1 MRIEDGEKEKVK
13 IKNSKL
19 KKFGRALAAI
29 QAALNCFCLLVL
41 VGLFAAP
48 SVVGQEK
55 VRFPIGESSKTLSYG
70 PLWVA
75 AKMGFFDKEGLDVPI
90 VTMRGSP
97 LTIQAL
103 TADSIYVANATVDT
117 LISAYERGADI
128 TMIGGLINGLGLS
141 MIGGKQYK
149 TYADLRGTT
158 IGSQT
163 LTSGTGFAL
172 RLVMKTHGLEYPR
185 DYQLLNIGS
194 APDRFRALA
203 SGNISSAPVGVP
215 LDLVAK
221 QQGFNIIGYFADDQP
236 NFQFNVY
243 IVKRSWAEKNR
254 PLVVRFMKAMVT
266 TMRWMAENRDA
277 ACTYLTKE
285 MSISMEHCRYA
296 YDYNW
301 KNRIWDRNADLNVEG
316 VRTLINLT
324 ADQGV
329 LKDPLPQPA
338 KYIDP
343 SYLKQALAEIEKIK
357 K

>member
-1 MRIEDGEKEKVK
+1 MRGTGVK
-13 IKNSKL
+13 MRQSWIATVL
-19 KKFGRALAAI
+19 
-29 QAALNCFCLLVL
+29 LLVAA
-41 VGLFAAP
+41 FAWPCWA
-48 SVVGQEK
+48 QEK

-70 PLWVA
+70 PLWIA
-75 AKMGFFDKEGLDVPI
+75 QKMGYFEREGLDVPI

-117 LISAYERGADI
+117 LINAYERGADI

-141 MIGGKQYK
+141 MIGAKQYK
-149 TYADLRGTT
+149 TYGDLRGTT

-172 RLVMKTHGLEYPR
+172 RLVMKVHGLEYPR
-185 DYQLLNIGS
+185 DYNLLNIGS

-203 SGNISSAPVGVP
+203 AGQISSAPVGVP

-243 IVKRSWAEKNR
+243 IVKRSWAEKHR
-254 PLVVRFMKAMVT
+254 TLVVRFMKAMVA
-266 TMRWMAENRDA
+266 TMRWMADNRDA
-277 ACTYLTKE
+277 ACAYLTKE
-285 MSISMEHCRYA
+285 MSIGMEDCRYA

-316 VRTLINLT
+316 VRTIINLT

-329 LKDPLPQPA
+329 LKEPLPQPS

-343 SYLKQALAEIEKIK
+343 SYLKQALAEIGK

>member
-1 MRIEDGEKEKVK
+1 LRMRRRV
-13 IKNSKL
+13 
-19 KKFGRALAAI
+19 LAA
-29 QAALNCFCLLVL
+29 AAFAVL
-41 VGLFAAP
+41 FLPTAFAPA
-48 SVVGQEK
+48 QEK

-75 AKMGFFDKEGLDVPI
+75 GKMGFFEREGLDVPI

-103 TADSIYVANATVDT
+103 TADSIYVASATVDT
-117 LISAYERGADI
+117 LINAYERGADI

-141 MIGGKQYK
+141 MIGAKPYK

-172 RLVMKTHGLEYPR
+172 RLVMKVHGLEYPR
-185 DYQLLNIGS
+185 DYKLLNIGS
-194 APDRFRALA
+194 APDRFQALS
-203 SGNISSAPVGVP
+203 SGQIAAAPVGVP

-221 QQGFNIIGYFADDQP
+221 KQGFNIIGYFADDQP

-254 PLVVRFMKAMVT
+254 PLVVRFMRAMAA
-266 TMRWMAENRDA
+266 TMRWMEQNRDP
-277 ACTYLTKE
+277 ACEYLTKE

-301 KNRIWDRNADLNVEG
+301 KNRIWDRNGDLNVEG
-316 VRTLINLT
+316 VKTIINLT
-324 ADQGV
+324 AEQGV
-329 LKDPLPQPA
+329 LKEPLPAPS

-343 SYLKQALAEIEKIK
+343 SYLKQALAELKR
-357 K
+357 

>member
-1 MRIEDGEKEKVK
+1 MRK
-13 IKNSKL
+13 IS
-19 KKFGRALAAI
+19 FARTARRHAVVAI
-29 QAALNCFCLLVL
+29 VFAITLLFSSA
-41 VGLFAAP
+41 GPA
-48 SVVGQEK
+48 QDK

-75 AKMGFFDKEGLDVPI
+75 AKMGFFEKEGLEVPI

-103 TADSIYVANATVDT
+103 TADSIYIASATVDT
-117 LISAYERGADI
+117 LINAYEKGADI

-141 MIGGKQYK
+141 MIGGKPYK

-158 IGSQT
+158 IGTQT

-172 RLVMKTHGLEYPR
+172 RLVLKVHGMEYPR
-185 DYQLLNIGS
+185 DYKLLNIGGAS
-194 APDRFRALA
+194 DRYQALS
-203 SGNISSAPVGVP
+203 SGQISSAPVGVP

-243 IVKRSWAEKNR
+243 VVKRSWAEKNR
-254 PLVVRFMKAMVT
+254 ALTVRFMKAMAA
-266 TMRWMAENRDA
+266 TMRWMDENRDA
-277 ACTYLTKE
+277 ACSYLSKE
-285 MSISMEHCRYA
+285 MAISMEHCRYA
-296 YDYNW
+296 SDYNW

-316 VRTLINLT
+316 VRTLIKIT
-324 ADQGV
+324 AEQGL
-329 LKDPLPQPA
+329 LKEPLPQPS
-338 KYIDP
+338 KYIDQ
-343 SYLKQALAEIEKIK
+343 SYLKQALAEIGK

>member
-1 MRIEDGEKEKVK
+1 V
-13 IKNSKL
+13 
-19 KKFGRALAAI
+19 AAI
-29 QAALNCFCLLVL
+29 WSALNSFCLLVL
-41 VGLFAAP
+41 VGLLAAP
-48 SVVGQEK
+48 SVVAQEK

-141 MIGGKQYK
+141 MIGAKQYK
-149 TYADLRGTT
+149 SYADLRGTT
-158 IGSQT
+158 IGTQT

-172 RLVMKTHGLEYPR
+172 RLVLKVHGMEYPR
-185 DYQLLNIGS
+185 DYKLLNIGGAS
-194 APDRFRALA
+194 DRYLALT
-203 SGNISSAPVGVP
+203 SGQISSAPVGVP

-254 PLVVRFMKAMVT
+254 PLLVRFMKAMT
-266 TMRWMAENRDA
+266 STMRWMADNRDA
-277 ACTYLTKE
+277 ACAYLSKE
-285 MSISMEHCRYA
+285 MVISMDHCRYA
-296 YDYNW
+296 SDYNW
-301 KNRIWDRNADLNVEG
+301 KSRIWDRNADLNIEG
-316 VRTLINLT
+316 VRTLIKIT
-324 ADQGV
+324 AEQGI
-329 LKDPLPQPA
+329 LKEPLPQPS
-338 KYIDP
+338 KYIDL
-343 SYLKQALAEIEKIK
+343 SYLKQAWGEIK

>member
-1 MRIEDGEKEKVK
+1 MMTSRRMMSGIV
-13 IKNSKL
+13 
-19 KKFGRALAAI
+19 FVVALI
-29 QAALNCFCLLVL
+29 LSST
-41 VGLFAAP
+41 GLA
-48 SVVGQEK
+48 QEK
-55 VRFPIGESSKTLSYG
+55 FRFPIGESSKTLSYG
-70 PLWVA
+70 PLWIA
-75 AKMGFFDKEGLDVPI
+75 AKMGFFEREKLDVPI

-141 MIGGKQYK
+141 MIGGKPYK

-172 RLVMKTHGLEYPR
+172 RLVLRTHGLEYPR
-185 DYQLLNIGS
+185 DYKLLNIGS
-194 APDRFRALA
+194 APDRFKALL
-203 SGNISSAPVGVP
+203 SGQISSAPVGVP

-221 QQGFNIIGYFADDQP
+221 QQGFNVIGYFADDQP

-254 PLVVRFMKAMVT
+254 PLVVRFMKAMVSS
-266 TMRWMAENRDA
+266 MRWMAENADA
-277 ACTYLTKE
+277 SCAYLTKE

-296 YDYNW
+296 SDYNC
-301 KNRIWDRNADLNVEG
+301 KNHIWDHNADLNVEG
-316 VRTLINLT
+316 VRALIKIT
-324 ADQGV
+324 AEQGI
-329 LKDPLPQPA
+329 LKEPLPQPS
-338 KYIDP
+338 KYIDQ
-343 SYLKQALAEIEKIK
+343 SYLKQALAEIGK

>member
-1 MRIEDGEKEKVK
+1 MNGASK
-13 IKNSKL
+13 IA
-19 KKFGRALAAI
+19 RAAATFLFVVLLAAPCT
-29 QAALNCFCLLVL
+29 A
-41 VGLFAAP
+41 
-48 SVVGQEK
+48 QERF
-55 VRFPIGESSKTLSYG
+55 RFPIAESSKTLSYG

-75 AKMGFFDKEGLDVPI
+75 AKMGYFEREGLDVPI

-103 TADSIYVANATVDT
+103 TADSIYIANATVDT
-117 LISAYERGADI
+117 LINAYEKGADI

-158 IGSQT
+158 IGTQT

-172 RLVMKTHGLEYPR
+172 RLVMKVHGMEYPR
-185 DYQLLNIGS
+185 DYKLLNIGGAS
-194 APDRFRALA
+194 DRYQALT
-203 SGNISSAPVGVP
+203 SGQISSAPVGVP

-254 PLVVRFMKAMVT
+254 PLVVRFMKAMVG
-266 TMRWMAENRDA
+266 TMRWMMDNREA
-277 ACTYLTKE
+277 ACAYLSKE
-285 MSISMEHCRYA
+285 MAISVEHCLYA
-296 YDYNW
+296 SDYNW
-301 KNRIWDRNADLNVEG
+301 KSRIWDRNADLNIEG
-316 VRTLINLT
+316 VRTLIRIT
-324 ADQGV
+324 AEQGI
-329 LKDPLPQPA
+329 LKEPLPQPS
-338 KYIDP
+338 KYMDQ
-343 SYLKQALAEIEKIK
+343 SYLKQALAEIGK

>member
-1 MRIEDGEKEKVK
+1 MVRREKF
-13 IKNSKL
+13 S
-19 KKFGRALAAI
+19 RS
-29 QAALNCFCLLVL
+29 LV
-41 VGLFAAP
+41 VTA
-48 SVVGQEK
+48 SVVLIALLAFKTFAQEK
-55 VRFPIGESSKTLSYG
+55 VHFPIGESSKTLSYG

-75 AKMGFFDKEGLDVPI
+75 AKMGFFEREGLEVPI
-90 VTMRGSP
+90 ITMRGSP

-103 TADSIYVANATVDT
+103 TADSIYVASATVDT
-117 LISAYERGADI
+117 LINAYERGADI

-141 MIGGKQYK
+141 MIGAKQYK
-149 TYADLRGTT
+149 TYGDLRGTT

-172 RLVMKTHGLEYPR
+172 RLVMKVHGLEYPR
-185 DYQLLNIGS
+185 DYKLLNIGS

-203 SGNISSAPVGVP
+203 SGQISSAPVGVP

-254 PLVVRFMKAMVT
+254 TLVVRFMKAMVA
-266 TMRWMAENRDA
+266 TMRWMADNRDV
-277 ACTYLTKE
+277 ACAYLTKE
-285 MSISMEHCRYA
+285 MSIGMEDCRYA

-316 VRTLINLT
+316 VRTIINLT

-329 LKDPLPQPA
+329 LKEPLPHPS

-343 SYLKQALAEIEKIK
+343 SYLKQALAEVGKR
-357 K
+357 

>member
-1 MRIEDGEKEKVK
+1 MRETGVK
-13 IKNSKL
+13 MRQSWIATVL
-19 KKFGRALAAI
+19 
-29 QAALNCFCLLVL
+29 LLVAA
-41 VGLFAAP
+41 FAWPCWA
-48 SVVGQEK
+48 QEK

-70 PLWVA
+70 PLWIA
-75 AKMGFFDKEGLDVPI
+75 QKMGYFEREELDVPI

-117 LISAYERGADI
+117 LINAYERGADI

-141 MIGGKQYK
+141 MIGAKQYK
-149 TYADLRGTT
+149 TYGDLRGTT

-172 RLVMKTHGLEYPR
+172 RLVMKIHGLEYPR
-185 DYQLLNIGS
+185 DYKLLNIGS

-203 SGNISSAPVGVP
+203 AGQISSAPVGVP

-221 QQGFNIIGYFADDQP
+221 QQGYNVIGYFADDQP
-236 NFQFNVY
+236 NYQFNDY

-254 PLVVRFMKAMVT
+254 TLVVRFMKAMVA
-266 TMRWMAENRDA
+266 TMRWMADNRDA
-277 ACTYLTKE
+277 ACAYLTKE
-285 MSISMEHCRYA
+285 MSIGMEDCRYA
-296 YDYNW
+296 YVYNW
-301 KNRIWDRNADLNVEG
+301 KNRIWDHNADLNVEG
-316 VRTLINLT
+316 VRTIINLT

-329 LKDPLPQPA
+329 LKEPLPQPS

-343 SYLKQALAEIEKIK
+343 SYLKQALAEIGK

>member
-1 MRIEDGEKEKVK
+1 M
-13 IKNSKL
+13 S
-19 KKFGRALAAI
+19 
-29 QAALNCFCLLVL
+29 LLFVVAWVL
-41 VGLFAAP
+41 VSLFP
-48 SVVGQEK
+48 SSPVLAQEK
-55 VRFPIGESSKTLSYG
+55 FRFPIGESSKTLSYG

-75 AKMGFFDKEGLDVPI
+75 AKMGFFEKEGLEVPI

-117 LISAYERGADI
+117 LISAHERGADI

-172 RLVMKTHGLEYPR
+172 RLVMKVHGLEYPR

-194 APDRFRALA
+194 APDRYQALN
-203 SGNISSAPVGVP
+203 SGQISSAPVGVP

-221 QQGFNIIGYFADDQP
+221 QQGFNIIGYFADDLP
-236 NFQFNVY
+236 NFQFNTY

-254 PLVVRFMKAMVT
+254 PLVVRFMKAMVS
-266 TMRWMAENRDA
+266 TMRWMSDNRDQ
-277 ACTYLTKE
+277 ACAYLTKE
-285 MSISMEHCRYA
+285 MVLSVEHCRHGS
-296 YDYNW
+296 DYNW
-301 KNRIWDRNADLNVEG
+301 KSRIWDRNADLNIEG
-316 VRTLINLT
+316 VRTVMKIT
-324 ADQGV
+324 ADQGI
-329 LKDPLPQPA
+329 LKEPLPPA
-338 KYIDP
+338 SKYIDQ
-343 SYLKQALAEIEKIK
+343 SYLKQAWADLEKIK

>member
-1 MRIEDGEKEKVK
+1 MRIEDGGLK
-13 IKNSKL
+13 IV
-19 KKFGRALAAI
+19 
-29 QAALNCFCLLVL
+29 QAAALFMLVL
-41 VGLFAAP
+41 ATPCVA
-48 SVVGQEK
+48 QEK

-75 AKMGFFDKEGLDVPI
+75 AKMGYFEREGLDVPI

-103 TADSIYVANATVDT
+103 TADSIHIASATVDT
-117 LISAYERGADI
+117 LINAYERGADI

-149 TYADLRGTT
+149 TYRDLRGTT

-172 RLVMKTHGLEYPR
+172 RLVMKVHGLEYPR
-185 DYQLLNIGS
+185 DYKLLNIGS
-194 APDRFRALA
+194 APDRFQALTA
-203 SGNISSAPVGVP
+203 GQISSAPVGVP

-254 PLVVRFMKAMVT
+254 PLVVRFMKAMAA
-266 TMRWMAENRDA
+266 TMRWMENNRDP
-277 ACTYLTKE
+277 ACEYLTRE
-285 MSISMEHCRYA
+285 MSISMDHCRYA

-316 VRTLINLT
+316 VRTIINLT

-329 LKDPLPQPA
+329 LKEPLPQPS
-338 KYIDP
+338 KYIDS
-343 SYLKQALAEIEKIK
+343 SYLKQALAEVGKR
-357 K
+357 

>member
-1 MRIEDGEKEKVK
+1 MMVVTIEDRGLR
-13 IKNSKL
+13 IA
-19 KKFGRALAAI
+19 RTLAT
-29 QAALNCFCLLVL
+29 LSLLVL
-41 VGLFAAP
+41 LIAP
-48 SVVGQEK
+48 CGAQEK
-55 VRFPIGESSKTLSYG
+55 FRFPIGESSKTLSYG

-75 AKMGFFDKEGLDVPI
+75 AKMGFFEKEGLDVPI

-158 IGSQT
+158 IGTQT

-172 RLVMKTHGLEYPR
+172 RLVLKVHGMEYPR
-185 DYQLLNIGS
+185 DYKLLNIGGAS
-194 APDRFRALA
+194 DRYQALT
-203 SGNISSAPVGVP
+203 SGQISSAPVGVP

-236 NFQFNVY
+236 NFQFNTY
-243 IVKRSWAEKNR
+243 IVKRAWAEKNR
-254 PLVVRFMKAMVT
+254 PLVVRFMKAMVL

-277 ACTYLTKE
+277 ACVYLSKE
-285 MSISMEHCRYA
+285 MAISVEHCRYA
-296 YDYNW
+296 SDYNW
-301 KNRIWDRNADLNVEG
+301 NSRIWDRNADLNIEG
-316 VRTLINLT
+316 VRTLIRIT
-324 ADQGV
+324 AEQGI
-329 LKDPLPQPA
+329 LKEPLPQPS
-338 KYIDP
+338 KYIDQ
-343 SYLKQALAEIEKIK
+343 SYLKQAWAEIKR
-357 K
+357 

>member
-1 MRIEDGEKEKVK
+1 MNVV
-13 IKNSKL
+13 
-19 KKFGRALAAI
+19 RATTRPGSILR
-29 QAALNCFCLLVL
+29 LLIFAVL
-41 VGLFAAP
+41 VGSPCFA
-48 SVVGQEK
+48 QEK

-70 PLWVA
+70 PLWIA
-75 AKMGFFDKEGLDVPI
+75 SKMGFFEREGLDVPI
-90 VTMRGSP
+90 ITMRGSP

-117 LISAYERGADI
+117 LIAAYEKGADI

-141 MIGGKQYK
+141 MIGGKPYK

-158 IGSQT
+158 IGTQT

-172 RLVMKTHGLEYPR
+172 RLVLKAHGLEYPR
-185 DYQLLNIGS
+185 DYKLLNIGGAS
-194 APDRFRALA
+194 DRYQALT
-203 SGNISSAPVGVP
+203 SGQISSAPVGVP

-254 PLVVRFMKAMVT
+254 TLVVRFMKTMVA
-266 TMRWMAENRDA
+266 TMRWMMDNRET
-277 ACTYLTKE
+277 ACAYLSKE
-285 MSISMEHCRYA
+285 MTISIEHCRYA
-296 YDYNW
+296 ADYNW

-316 VRTLINLT
+316 VRTVIKIT
-324 ADQGV
+324 AEQGI
-329 LKDPLPQPA
+329 LKEPLPQPSR
-338 KYIDP
+338 YIDS
-343 SYLKQALAEIEKIK
+343 SYLKQALAELAK